1 MQNELPYEYSLESIS
16 SPTLFCSSYISSSVD
31 AAGGMYVAPHMARCP
46 GNIPVAYSPTKRH
59 SPESVLPLDAP
70 TQPRRY
76 VTPSITSRKDVPS
89 FYTQKKRRTS
99 LPSEGEEDELEEE
112 RIGIPNND
120 QQEIEKRRRK
130 NTIAAR
136 KSRMKKL
143 EHKIALEQAVE
154 RLTTEKEIW
163 KTRALTLRSILHKHG
178 IPCPDFDD
186 WSSSIMTVFELDP
199 SSIIHLSGSISF
211 IHTHCVFCNR
221 FVEAHDDICAS
232 EYSVLLLSGSY
243 MLTLL
248 ACSFLQQCSGSHTKD
263 LLP

>member
-16 SPTLFCSSYISSSVD
+16 SPALFCSTYISSPVD
-31 AAGGMYVAPHMARCP
+31 AAGGIYVTPSMARCP
-46 GNIPVAYSPTKRH
+46 GNIPVASYSPTKRL
-59 SPESVLPLDAP
+59 SPEGVLPLDAP

-76 VTPSITSRKDVPS
+76 VTPSVTSRKDVPS

-112 RIGIPNND
+112 RSGIPSND

-154 RLTTEKEIW
+154 KLTTEKEIW

-186 WSSSIMTVFELDP
+186 
-199 SSIIHLSGSISF
+199 
-211 IHTHCVFCNR
+211 
-221 FVEAHDDICAS
+221 
-232 EYSVLLLSGSY
+232 
-243 MLTLL
+243 
-248 ACSFLQQCSGSHTKD
+248 
-263 LLP
+263 

>member
-1 MQNELPYEYSLESIS
+1 
-16 SPTLFCSSYISSSVD
+16 
-31 AAGGMYVAPHMARCP
+31 MYATPPMARCP
-46 GNIPVAYSPTKRH
+46 GNIPVSAYNSAKRR

-76 VTPSITSRKDVPS
+76 VTPSITSRKDIPS
-89 FYTQKKRRTS
+89 FYTQKRHTS
-99 LPSEGEEDELEEE
+99 FPSEGEEDELEEE
-112 RIGIPNND
+112 RSGIPNTD

-186 WSSSIMTVFELDP
+186 
-199 SSIIHLSGSISF
+199 
-211 IHTHCVFCNR
+211 
-221 FVEAHDDICAS
+221 
-232 EYSVLLLSGSY
+232 
-243 MLTLL
+243 
-248 ACSFLQQCSGSHTKD
+248 
-263 LLP
+263 